1 MVAISIEKLRTGIW
15 FLQRPSHWN
24 HAAQLVKRKWLP
36 NRDRPADEHKA
47 RAWATARAVSL
58 ADALVPLGLA
68 VPGAPLP
75 SLPAALLE
83 EARDSA
89 MRSGVRMGGPGDLNL
104 LYAAT
109 LLLGARR
116 IVETGVAY
124 GWSTLAILAAL
135 NGREGV
141 KLVSV
146 DMPYPK
152 MNNEPFVGIVVPDR
166 LRGPW
171 HIIREPDRKGI
182 VKAIARAGGS
192 LDLCHYDS
200 DKSWWGRQYGYPL
213 LWNALRPGGLFIS
226 DDIQDNMAF
235 AEFVAARQVACFV
248 TECDGKYV
256 GIVRKP

>member
-1 MVAISIEKLRTGIW
+1 MLATSIEKLRTGIW

-24 HAAQLVKRKWLP
+24 HATQLVKRKWLP
-36 NRDRPADEHKA
+36 NRDRPADENKA

-58 ADALVPLGLA
+58 ADALVWLGLA

-75 SLPAALLE
+75 SLPTALLE
-83 EARDSA
+83 EARNSA
-89 MRSGVRMGGPGDLNL
+89 VRSGVLMGGPGDLNL

-152 MNNEPFVGIVVPDR
+152 MNNEPFVGA
-166 LRGPW
+166 GP
-171 HIIREPDRKGI
+171 P
-182 VKAIARAGGS
+182 ARA
-192 LDLCHYDS
+192 LADH
-200 DKSWWGRQYGYPL
+200 
-213 LWNALRPGGLFIS
+213 PG
-226 DDIQDNMAF
+226 
-235 AEFVAARQVACFV
+235 ARS
-248 TECDGKYV
+248 
-256 GIVRKP
+256 